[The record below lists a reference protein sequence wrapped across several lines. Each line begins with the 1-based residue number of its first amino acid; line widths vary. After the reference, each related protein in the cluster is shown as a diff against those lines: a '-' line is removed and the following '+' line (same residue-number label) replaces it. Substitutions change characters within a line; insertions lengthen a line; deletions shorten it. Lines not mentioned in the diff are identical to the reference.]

1 MTSAP
6 NCSIQTDIENTLNRT
21 WQDVETWANTNKLPL
36 SQSKTKTLLIT
47 GKRLAKKK
55 SMEDTQLS
63 VVTIE
68 GNTLEQVAT
77 AKLPGLELD
86 SELCFY
92 SHVDKLCRK
101 LGHTLSNG
109 AILNIILDF
118 MAASCFRNHT
128 K

>member
-1 MTSAP
+1 MLKP
-6 NCSIQTDIENTLNRT
+6 GQIQTTAKPIKNENPFDNRKAFS
-21 WQDVETWANTNKLPL
+21 E
-36 SQSKTKTLLIT
+36 
-47 GKRLAKKK
+47 KK

-77 AKLPGLELD
+77 AKLSGLELD

-118 MAASCFRNHT
+118 MAASCFRNPT